1 MAKRRY
7 KVTEARIAK
16 LQKQGRGTGHG
27 RDYQPWIKIQDLS
40 SRGRVHRIVGE
51 KTGRIHHLL
60 SDHELDVFLMLD
72 WSQRV
77 RDIREQFPLP
87 RAETIII
94 AEAMGVRHPRVDGVD
109 IVMTTDFLVDLSGE
123 TRVAVSFKQAD
134 ELEKRRVREK
144 LEIERRFWTSKGV
157 EYVVMTEN
165 EVVGLAGDHPEVV
178 VFRRHNLLQ
187 IAEWRCVADMDMPH
201 PRYWADKAEALL
213 LAFVVADQSILGD
226 FLRHLEQAPGWSP
239 GDAIC
244 ALKHLL
250 AIRVLSMDL
259 NRPLSMDGPIG
270 QIRIADP
277 VAGPVGVQLQCS

>member
-7 KVTEARIAK
+7 KVTEARMAK

-27 RDYQPWIKIQDLS
+27 RDYKPWIRIQDLS

-87 RAETIII
+87 RAQTIII
-94 AEAMGVRHPRVDGVD
+94 AETMGVAHPRADGVD
-109 IVMTTDFLVDLSGE
+109 VVMTTDFLVDLSSG
-123 TRVAVSFKQAD
+123 TRVAVSFKEAQ
-134 ELEKRRVREK
+134 EVEKRRVREK
-144 LEIERRFWTSKGV
+144 LEIERRFWTAKGV

-165 EVVGLAGDHPEVV
+165 DIVGVAGGHPEVV

-187 IAEWRCVADMDMPH
+187 IAEWRCVADMDMPY
-201 PRYWADKAEALL
+201 PRYWADKAEELM
-213 LAFVVADQSILGD
+213 LAFVVTDQLILGD
-226 FLRHLEQAPGWSP
+226 FLRRLEQVSGWSP

-250 AIRVLSMDL
+250 AMRVLSIDL
-259 NRPLSMDGPIG
+259 NRPLNMDGPIG

-277 VAGPVGVQLQCS
+277 VARPVGVQLLCS